1 MKDRIPDKNMT
12 ENGSDQIPE
21 MLPYSL
27 VKDGR
32 DARFFYRDLARIT
45 NRVLDKGDMLR
56 DELKL
61 YRRLLPRND
70 ASTDGELL
78 LDLLILGVLRRRYLG
93 SALVA
98 PRFVLFLLHTVNRLR
113 KLFSHSGFGWLRA
126 ILGRVKGAL
135 LYAAYRPRA
144 PIAPGDCPAWP
155 TLLYR
160 WLSSVGDFDE
170 EMIRLRPVFSY
181 LNRVDER
188 FLLSATQHVSRFVDW
203 FEVHC
208 ETLLGKYMHSIDRY
222 LEDVWPKRIGRVGYL
237 LSGKSRVEYYLNM
250 VGAEILG
257 RRFSDSFAAARVRS
271 LHVPSCMRRP
281 EMWCHKTK
289 TRYGYR
295 CNRCTMDCPVAVL
308 SEMTAKDNC
317 DVYIV
322 NHKTAT
328 YAKWERRKG
337 KNNGVIA
344 VTCAPNILSEA
355 FKGRRLGIPLQSAIL
370 DYSGCTHWLRRPC
383 VTNVYAK
390 RIREILA
397 VKGKGK
403 RKNSSAEDE

>member
-1 MKDRIPDKNMT
+1 MNDARIDAIV
-12 ENGSDQIPE
+12 DL
-21 MLPYSL
+21 LPYSL
-27 VKDGR
+27 VRDGR

-45 NRVLDKGDMLR
+45 NRVIDKGDMLK
-56 DELKL
+56 DELRA
-61 YRRLLPRND
+61 YRRLLPKNSS
-70 ASTDGELL
+70 STNEELL
-78 LDLLILGVLRRRYLG
+78 LDLLILGILRRRYLG

-98 PRFVLFLLHTVNRLR
+98 PRFVLLLLHFVNKLR

-170 EMIRLRPVFSY
+170 EMIRLKPVFLY
-181 LNRVDER
+181 LNRIDER
-188 FLLSATQHVSRFVDW
+188 YLLSATQHVSRFVDW
-203 FEVHC
+203 FEIHC

-222 LEDVWPKRIGRVGYL
+222 LSDIWPKRIGRVGYI

-257 RRFSDSFAAARVRS
+257 RRFADSFNAAKVRS

-295 CNRCTMDCPVAVL
+295 CTRCTMDCPVAVL
-308 SEMTAKDNC
+308 SAMTAPEKC
-317 DVYIV
+317 EVYIV

-328 YAKWERRKG
+328 YARWERKKG

-344 VTCAPNILSEA
+344 VTCAPNILTEA
-355 FKGRRLGIPLQSAIL
+355 FKGRRLGIPMQSAIL
-370 DYSGCTHWLRRPC
+370 DYSGCTHWLKRPC
-383 VTNVYAK
+383 VTGVYHK
-390 RIREILA
+390 RIREILSM
-397 VKGKGK
+397 KGH
-403 RKNSSAEDE
+403 RKESGGDEK